1 MPLNATLTKQQ
12 WVEETIGEGHNAIMT
27 ISIIQYAM
35 FGVPVLKTTL
45 FKKIWLKKALY
56 YTCQKRLYVVKFNTG
71 RRMSCFW

>member
-35 FGVPVLKTTL
+35 FGVPVSKTTL
-45 FKKIWLKKALY
+45 FLKNMAEKSFILY
-56 YTCQKRLYVVKFNTG
+56 YVSVTTVCG
-71 RRMSCFW
+71 